1 MEDLQ
6 PAKSTTLKLTV
17 PTSHPPAWLP
27 PPLLPSLVGLVL
39 LLRGWLELEVEGGMA
54 PLPWTGGGGMVE
66 PGCSILHWRIEQ
78 PEGLEE
84 CIPPGQSHINKLPLV
99 SQLYQ
104 ALGEG

>member
-1 MEDLQ
+1 
-6 PAKSTTLKLTV
+6 
-17 PTSHPPAWLP
+17 
-27 PPLLPSLVGLVL
+27 
-39 LLRGWLELEVEGGMA
+39 
-54 PLPWTGGGGMVE
+54 MVE
-66 PGCSILHWRIEQ
+66 PDCSILHWRIEQ